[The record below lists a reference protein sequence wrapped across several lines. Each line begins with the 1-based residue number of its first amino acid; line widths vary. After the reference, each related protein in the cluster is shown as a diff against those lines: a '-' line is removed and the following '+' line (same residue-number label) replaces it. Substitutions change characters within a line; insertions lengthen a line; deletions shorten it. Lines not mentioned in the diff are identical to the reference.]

1 MKIPKLSEL
10 TLKEQDTLFS
20 VLRVAI
26 THHSSKIEGSQ
37 LTYGE
42 TEALL
47 EKGITANNKPLNEQL
62 EIRGFARCYDE
73 IIRSSFAKRKIDENY
88 IKDLHAMMF
97 ENALMECP
105 EFVEKPVGAF
115 RVAQR
120 WIKGCD
126 VKLAQPY
133 DIKNLLG
140 NLLYQKEPETIR
152 EIADFHRKFERIH
165 PFSNGNGRIGRLL
178 MAMQFIKND
187 MIPPLIKNSSRNEY
201 LDNFADLDEMTNFL
215 KKSQEISYSIL
226 DKTQDLDK
234 LLEKIDTT
242 TEQQQK
248 LHIRRK

>member
-73 IIRSSFAKRKIDENY
+73 IVRSGFAKRKIDENY
-88 IKDLHAMMF
+88 IKDLHAMLF

-242 TEQQQK
+242 TEQEQK